1 MNSQKGYVVII
12 DTSGDVT
19 DTVDDEKGQPW
30 LSAGGNGAHLKGLL
44 FGKEPEVK
52 LAPGARAKS
61 NPRELLGWQ
70 MSEII
75 FP

>member
-1 MNSQKGYVVII
+1 MNSTKGYTLII

-19 DTVDDEKGQPW
+19 GTVYDEKGQPW

-44 FGKEPEVK
+44 FSKEPEAK

-70 MSEII
+70 MSEVI
-75 FP
+75 FR